1 MLGVPGTSVVIF
13 NLLDWMDFIY
23 LLFSMDETLISK
35 EVLQLFLVQQRKI
48 QVARS
53 ILQKFSNL
61 TSKER
66 FLK

>member
-1 MLGVPGTSVVIF
+1 
-13 NLLDWMDFIY
+13 
-23 LLFSMDETLISK
+23 MDETLTSK

-48 QVARS
+48 RVARS